1 MQNLRAFD
9 MVVVGGGAPPPHRL
23 ADERPPSNRLRTP
36 LVVAFKRK
44 PVPVVTVILP
54 HQRNATR
61 DSQDLQPPHRIIYTL
76 PYPPLPV
83 GRTQRKEGTP
93 HRRTLQRRRKEP
105 RTQPSPLP
113 EILRPPEMGRN
124 RTHSPSLRQNRR
136 GAPVQPGTTKERV
149 SVCNTQQTR
158 KRDTHTG
165 KS

>member
-1 MQNLRAFD
+1 MQNLRATNMIIPRPASSIRHLTNKWRHHD
-9 MVVVGGGAPPPHRL
+9 GLDAPL
-23 ADERPPSNRLRTP
+23 IIADKGIFA
-36 LVVAFKRK
+36 LVVA
-44 PVPVVTVILP
+44 VTHPNQL
-54 HQRNATR
+54 
-61 DSQDLQPPHRIIYTL
+61 D
-76 PYPPLPV
+76 PPLELQQSNALDTSLFQPFSV